1 LAFLWGS
8 IVPFSEAHAFGQDD
22 ACVIVGA
29 NPNGNSSANVDATSA
44 ERGES
49 THCVICHLIRA
60 MNGVVQPD
68 ATLIAAPFV
77 GVPLHAR
84 LDDSIPAASYSSPS
98 SRGPPA
104 TL

>member
-1 LAFLWGS
+1 VAFLWGA
-8 IVPFSEAHAFGQDD
+8 IVPFSEVHAFGQDD
-22 ACVIVGA
+22 ACVVVGA
-29 NPNGNSSANVDATSA
+29 SANGASTTVGAASA
-44 ERGES
+44 ERNEP

-77 GVPLHAR
+77 AVALHAR
-84 LDDSIPAASYSSPS
+84 LVDAIPSATHSAIS
-98 SRGPPA
+98 SRGPPS